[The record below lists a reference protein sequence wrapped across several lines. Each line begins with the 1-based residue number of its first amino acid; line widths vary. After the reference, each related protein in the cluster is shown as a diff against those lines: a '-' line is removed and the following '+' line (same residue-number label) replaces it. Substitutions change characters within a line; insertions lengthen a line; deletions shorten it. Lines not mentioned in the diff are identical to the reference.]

1 MQRISLAIVT
11 GILVLGLAGCAGQ
24 GEETATP
31 EVALDFVPVV
41 SVTGEVV
48 PARWATISAQAN
60 GRATEVLV
68 EPGDEVAEGD
78 LLVRLDSTDAQLAL
92 QQAEAALEAARA
104 QLALLEAPPLLQEVA
119 AADAAVE
126 AAQAALSQALA
137 QRNELAAGAIAAE
150 IAAASAEVAGA
161 DAARKAARIRYDD
174 VRGDDVD
181 DWIKEEA
188 ALRSRAAEQAL
199 AVAQMQLAQVRGS
212 AGARMREVDAGVQA
226 AEAQRDIAQAQLALL
241 QAGAADEQVAV
252 AGAAVAQA
260 GAALEVARVALARC
274 QVHAPF
280 AGTIGAVH
288 VRVGELVAPGQSL
301 VTLGD
306 LATLR
311 VETTDLDEIDV
322 ARAAVDQVATV
333 TFDALPERVFAG
345 HVTRISPM
353 ADPGAGG
360 VNYTVVVLLDETD
373 PVIRWGMTAFVDIE
387 VEK

>member
-48 PARWATISAQAN
+48 PAKWATISAQAN
-60 GRATEVLV
+60 GRVTQVLV
-68 EPGDEVAEGD
+68 EPGDEVVEGD
-78 LLVRLDSTDAQLAL
+78 LLVRLDPTDAQLAL
-92 QQAEAALEAARA
+92 QQAEAALEAAQA
-104 QLALLEAPPLLQEVA
+104 QLALLKAAPLLQEVTA
-119 AADAAVE
+119 AEAAVE
-126 AAQAALSQALA
+126 AAQAALSQVVA
-137 QRNELAAGAIAAE
+137 QRNELAGGAIEAE
-150 IAAASAEVAGA
+150 IAAAEAEVAGA
-161 DAARKAARIRYDD
+161 EAARKAARIRYDD
-174 VRGDDVD
+174 IRGDDVD
-181 DWIKEEA
+181 DWVKKEA
-188 ALRSRAAEQAL
+188 ALRSRAAEQTL
-199 AVAQMQLAQVRGS
+199 DVAQMQLAQVRVS

-226 AEAQRDIAQAQLALL
+226 AESQRDIVEAQLGLL
-241 QAGAADEQVAV
+241 QAGATEEEIAV
-252 AGAAVAQA
+252 VGAAVAQA
-260 GAALEVARVALARC
+260 EAALEATRVALARC
-274 QVHAPF
+274 EIHAPF

-288 VRVGELVAPGQSL
+288 ARVGELVAPGQSL

-306 LATLR
+306 LSTLR

-322 ARAAVDQVATV
+322 ARVAVGQVATV
-333 TFDALPERVFAG
+333 TFDALPERVFTG
-345 HVTRISPM
+345 DVTRISPM

-360 VNYTVVVLLDETD
+360 VNYTVVVVLDETD